1 MSTIGD
7 CYKLA
12 KLQCREQKAVVV
24 IGYEHL
30 PSKIDLTPLIESFEL
45 IAKHE
50 NMPAIVSYPR
60 RLKSGHITCYLNRT
74 YHVLTTLGHYEA

>member
-45 IAKHE
+45 IAKH
-50 NMPAIVSYPR
+50 A
-60 RLKSGHITCYLNRT
+60 LTFLHGLNA
-74 YHVLTTLGHYEA
+74 EEKP